1 MNRSSK
7 PEPQETFEQMFH
19 DMEESGDLYVEWAK
33 NNIAEQ
39 IFTAMRREDVKKAE
53 LARRLGKSRAYITQ
67 ILQGNVNFTV
77 ESLVRIAIA
86 LDSRFEV
93 KISPKCVLHHWE
105 YPHESS
111 HAGAE
116 TTYESDEAMS
126 SPEVAGALAA

>member
-1 MNRSSK
+1 MNRSNK
-7 PEPQETFEQMFH
+7 PETKETFEQMFH

-53 LARRLGKSRAYITQ
+53 LARRLSKSRAYITQ
-67 ILQGNVNFTV
+67 ILQGDVNFTV

-111 HAGAE
+111 QVSDE
-116 TTYESDEAMS
+116 TSYESDEALS